1 MATITLTRAKHGKSI
16 KAQVGDLITVSLD
29 ENPTTGFRW
38 AIDKSDDDVLEL
50 LSSEYDASPG
60 SKVGRGGQRVVTFEV
75 RKAGVSPIDL
85 KLWRAW
91 EGDSSVTQRFGVTL
105 RVR

>member
-1 MATITLTRAKHGKSI
+1 MATIALTRAEHGKSI
-16 KAQVGDLITVSLD
+16 KAQVGDLVTVSLD

-38 AIDKSDDDVLEL
+38 AMDKSDEDVVAV
-50 LSSEYDASPG
+50 LSSEYVVSPG
-60 SKVGRGGQRVVTFEV
+60 SKLGKGGQRVVTFQV
-75 RKAGVSPIDL
+75 RQAGVSPIHL

-105 RVR
+105 RAR

>member
-1 MATITLTRAKHGKSI
+1 MATITLTRAEHGKSI
-16 KAQVGDLITVSLD
+16 EAQVGDLITVSLN

-38 AIDKSDDDVLEL
+38 AIDESDDDVVALS
-50 LSSEYDASPG
+50 SSEYAVTPRSR
-60 SKVGRGGQRVVTFEV
+60 VGRGGRRVVTFEA
-75 RKAGVSPIDL
+75 RKTGTAAIHL

-91 EGDSSVTQRFGVTL
+91 EGEESITQRFAVTL